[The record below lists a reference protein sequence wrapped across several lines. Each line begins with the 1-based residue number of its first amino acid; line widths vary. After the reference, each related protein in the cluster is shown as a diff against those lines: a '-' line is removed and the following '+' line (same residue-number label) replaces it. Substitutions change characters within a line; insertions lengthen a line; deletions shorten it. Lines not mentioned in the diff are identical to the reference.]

1 MLVVFLPTF
10 VADAKFIY
18 GHNFVA
24 PSTFARIFI
33 MVKQYEFQGSRL
45 ESISIYVLQF
55 YLKRRQKLHK
65 KVNYLSKLFSNPRF
79 DDFETFL
86 KYSNELKLLFRQSFL
101 ILREKSPLNIY
112 MKSMSLELF
121 LQFSYIL
128 SLLLL

>member
-18 GHNFVA
+18 GYNFVA

-65 KVNYLSKLFSNPRF
+65 KVNYLAIHVLM
-79 DDFETFL
+79 
-86 KYSNELKLLFRQSFL
+86 
-101 ILREKSPLNIY
+101 ILRPFLNTL
-112 MKSMSLELF
+112 MNLNFSLDNHF
-121 LQFSYIL
+121 
-128 SLLLL
+128 